1 MKCSVDAPWAAPLFR
16 GVPNIRETFCGQP
29 LCLQECPI
37 FVKCSVDVPWA
48 APLFTGVPN
57 IRECFV
63 FADVPWAAPLLRGVP
78 NIREMG
84 WQDKRQQTGQ

>member
-1 MKCSVDAPWAAPLFR
+1 MFR
-16 GVPNIRETFCGQP
+16 EMFC
-29 LCLQECPI
+29 
-37 FVKCSVDVPWA
+37 VADVPWVS
-48 APLFTGVPN
+48 PLFKEVPN

-63 FADVPWAAPLLRGVP
+63 FADVPWAAPLFRGVP